1 MLDFNSLASVAKGNI
16 LSNISLHTIP
26 PIGCL
31 EVIVHLIPS
40 WVDGIS
46 GLVDVTLLLLD
57 VMLYLLHLLVDL
69 FQIS

>member
-16 LSNISLHTIP
+16 LGNISLHTIP

-31 EVIVHLIPS
+31 EVIVHLFPS
-40 WVDGIS
+40 WVYGIS

-57 VMLYLLHLLVDL
+57 VMLYLLHLPVDL